1 MKMVGNLSM
10 RLTCRFARY
19 LIDQTIWPHPL
30 LTQSTSLCMSRV
42 PTRATI
48 QPLRQD
54 SCNGCSTT
62 VCITFIHRALL
73 SPFHLLQA
81 ATKPALAVPLPVP
94 SPSHAPSKP
103 EPDAPPT
110 IPIGTILTL
119 PCAHMNGKAHFP
131 SRSTRSAHSG
141 TPNTS
146 LNMTADLQALE
157 LSISRRTF
165 GQVPSRRSQEFS
177 PADAG
182 RSAGIGFPDSTRAQ
196 ISERRRSMS
205 SFGKSL
211 QRSAIPGGKALAERV

>member
-1 MKMVGNLSM
+1 MAIRVVDVLLRLVAM
-10 RLTCRFARY
+10 RE
-19 LIDQTIWPHPL
+19 P
-30 LTQSTSLCMSRV
+30 STH
-42 PTRATI
+42 ATI
-48 QPLRQD
+48 QILRQD
-54 SCNGCSTT
+54 SCNGCLTT
-62 VCITFIHRALL
+62 VSLTFFHRALPP
-73 SPFHLLQA
+73 PFHFLQA
-81 ATKPALAVPLPVP
+81 PTKPALAAPLPVP

-103 EPDAPPT
+103 EPDSPPT

-141 TPNTS
+141 TLNTS

-182 RSAGIGFPDSTRAQ
+182 RSAGIRFPDSTRAQ
-196 ISERRRSMS
+196 ISKRRRSMS